1 MLVLSSTISDYEKIL
16 TTKRTTRT
24 MNKYLGF
31 YELKSLNIPTVRW
44 ERFTYDTELDGS
56 KLWTIRVAVEKSKDL
71 NLPRLI
77 GANAEEAGK
86 KGRELLD
93 MFSDRG
99 MVVFYPYFIAE
110 KSGVLEINN
119 TRTVI
124 EAVEKDLW
132 NLVTFGIKNV
142 TMVYPNSKNSSNV
155 FFHGDREFLSGEE
168 VDELRKFSSIIR
180 GTYRDELSEGRSILA
195 EWSYAYDTDVS
206 RKPEGDRYL
215 VFFELR
221 GL

>member
-1 MLVLSSTISDYEKIL
+1 
-16 TTKRTTRT
+16 

-31 YELKSLNIPTVRW
+31 FELKSLNIPSVRW
-44 ERFTYDTELDGS
+44 ERFTYDTELDGG

-71 NLPRLI
+71 HLPRLV
-77 GANAEEAGK
+77 GANADEAVK

-93 MFSDRG
+93 RFSGRG

-110 KSGVLEINN
+110 KSGVLEISN

-132 NLVTFGIKNV
+132 NLVTFGNKNV
-142 TMVYPNSKNSSNV
+142 TIVYSDCPDAGKPV
-155 FFHGDREFLSGEE
+155 VHGDRDFLSREE
-168 VDELRKFSSIIR
+168 VDELRKCSGIIK
-180 GTYRDELSEGRSILA
+180 GAYRDELNEGRSILA
-195 EWSYAYDTDVS
+195 EWSYAYDTDAS
-206 RKPEGDRYL
+206 RAPRGDRYL

>member
-1 MLVLSSTISDYEKIL
+1 
-16 TTKRTTRT
+16 

-31 YELKSLNIPTVRW
+31 YELNSLSIPTVRW
-44 ERFTYDTELDGS
+44 ERFTNDTELDRN

-77 GANAEEAGK
+77 GAKAEEAEK

-93 MFSDRG
+93 SFSDRG
-99 MVVFYPYFIAE
+99 MVVYYPYFIAE

-119 TRTVI
+119 IRTVI
-124 EAVEKDLW
+124 EAVDKDLW

-142 TMVYPNSKNSSNV
+142 TMVYPNNPNNTNV
-155 FFHGDREFLSGEE
+155 TFHGDKDFLSCEE
-168 VDELRKFSSIIR
+168 VGELHKCSGVIR
-180 GTYRDELSEGRSILA
+180 GAYRDELHEGKSILA
-195 EWSYAYDTDVS
+195 EWSYAYDTDTS
-206 RKPEGDRYL
+206 RKPAGGRYL

>member
-1 MLVLSSTISDYEKIL
+1 
-16 TTKRTTRT
+16 

-44 ERFTYDTELDGS
+44 ERFTYDTELDRS

-71 NLPRLI
+71 HLPRLI
-77 GANAEEAGK
+77 GAGAEEAEK
-86 KGRELLD
+86 KGKELLEVY
-93 MFSDRG
+93 SNRG
-99 MVVFYPYFIAE
+99 MVIFYPYFIAE

-124 EAVEKDLW
+124 EAVENDLW

-142 TMVYPNSKNSSNV
+142 TMVYPNAPNGGNIV
-155 FFHGDREFLSGEE
+155 YHGDREFLSCEE
-168 VDELRKFSSIIR
+168 LDELRRCSGVIR
-180 GTYRDELSEGRSILA
+180 GAYRDELNEGRSMLA
-195 EWSYAYDTDVS
+195 EWSFAYDTDVS
-206 RKPEGDRYL
+206 RQPGSERYL

-221 GL
+221 GLW

>member
-1 MLVLSSTISDYEKIL
+1 
-16 TTKRTTRT
+16 

-31 YELKSLNIPTVRW
+31 YELNSLSIPTVHW
-44 ERFTYDTELDGS
+44 ERFTYDTELDRS

-71 NLPRLI
+71 HLPRLI
-77 GANAEEAGK
+77 GATAEEAGK
-86 KGRELLD
+86 KARELLD
-93 MFSDRG
+93 RFSDRG
-99 MVVFYPYFIAE
+99 MVVYYPYFLAE

-119 TRTVI
+119 IRTVI

-142 TMVYPNSKNSSNV
+142 TMVYPNSPNSNNV
-155 FFHGDREFLSGEE
+155 VFHGDRDFLSCEE
-168 VDELRKFSSIIR
+168 VDELRKCSSVIR
-180 GTYRDELSEGRSILA
+180 GAYRDELNEGKSILA

-206 RKPEGDRYL
+206 RRPGGDRYL

-221 GL
+221 GLW

>member
-1 MLVLSSTISDYEKIL
+1 
-16 TTKRTTRT
+16 

-31 YELKSLNIPTVRW
+31 YELNSLSIPTIRW
-44 ERFTYDTELDGS
+44 ERFTYDTELDKS

-71 NLPRLI
+71 HLPRLI

-93 MFSDRG
+93 IYSDRG
-99 MVVFYPYFIAE
+99 MVVYYPYFIAE

-124 EAVEKDLW
+124 EAVDKDLW
-132 NLVTFGIKNV
+132 NLVTFGVKNV
-142 TMVYPNSKNSSNV
+142 TMVYPNNPTGKNV
-155 FFHGDREFLSGEE
+155 VFHGDRSFLSCEE
-168 VDELRKFSSIIR
+168 IDELRKCANVIR
-180 GTYRDELSEGRSILA
+180 GAYRDELNEGRSILT

-206 RKPEGDRYL
+206 RAPGSERYL

-221 GL
+221 CL